1 MQPPESGAKRPSR
14 PQSSRSRSK
23 GGSSDRR
30 GGGKRDRGGRRKHSD
45 RPVDVQ
51 VPEAK
56 GETGFGSHGELLQA
70 VSRTF
75 FLSIKTLPEA
85 VREPVALGY
94 LVARATDTIADSA
107 QGAPETRV
115 TLLKDYVQLFKYG
128 WQPSVAK
135 QLAKEIIPG
144 LEEAGEKR
152 LLEETEALVAWFGEM
167 PAFERRELLRVWTRI
182 AYAQELD
189 LVRFGEGKS
198 VAALADQEA
207 LEDYTY
213 LIAGCVGEFWTR
225 LCAERCEGFSRQS
238 LEAMEEKGRHFG
250 QALQLINILRDYGK
264 DLKAGRCYW
273 PADQLAHA
281 GVDPESLAANPGGA
295 LPVIAQWRER
305 ARMLLQDARDYVLAV
320 DHPGIRLATAL
331 PVAIGSR
338 TLTLLEDEQAA
349 LSGTARLSRGQIKWL
364 IAQGWVASRVR
375 PLLPKFLAVNAA

>member
-1 MQPPESGAKRPSR
+1 MQPPESGAKRPGR

-30 GGGKRDRGGRRKHSD
+30 GGGKRDRGGRRKRSD
-45 RPVDVQ
+45 RPVEVQ

-56 GETGFGSHGELLQA
+56 GDTGFEAHGELLQA

-75 FLSIKTLPEA
+75 FLSIKTLPQA
-85 VREPVALGY
+85 IREPVALGY

-135 QLAKEIIPG
+135 QLAKEVIPG
-144 LEEAGEKR
+144 LEDPGEKR
-152 LLEETEALVAWFGEM
+152 LLEETEALVAWFSEM

-182 AYAQELD
+182 AHAQELD
-189 LVRFGEGKS
+189 LVRFGEGKT
-198 VAALADQEA
+198 VAALPDREA

-225 LCAERCEGFSRQS
+225 LCAERCEGFSRES
-238 LEAMEEKGRHFG
+238 LETMETRGRHFG

-264 DLKAGRCYW
+264 DLKSGRCYW
-273 PADQLAHA
+273 PADDLQKA
-281 GVDPESLAANPGGA
+281 GVDSAELAGNPAAA
-295 LPVIAQWRER
+295 LPVVADWRQR
-305 ARMLLQDARDYVLAV
+305 AWSLLEEARDYVLAV

-338 TLTLLEDEQAA
+338 TLALLEDEQSAV
-349 LSGTARLSRGQIKWL
+349 SGTARLSRSQIKWL
-364 IAQGWVASRVR
+364 IAQGWVASRIR
-375 PLLPKFLAVNAA
+375 PLLPKFLAVGSD